1 MANYKLFYLLGSALT
16 GSDQIEAADD
26 QEAKRIAGMRAGA
39 RSVEVWN
46 SSERVGVMSRHKAKT
61 VAGPA

>member
-1 MANYKLFYLLGSALT
+1 MASYKLFYLLGSALT

-26 QEAKRIAGMRAGA
+26 QEARRIAGTRAGA

-46 SSERVGVMSRHKAKT
+46 GFERVGVMPGRRTKAAPGRT
-61 VAGPA
+61 